1 MAPPQVSAEDAEL
14 LRTAKSQLDA
24 IVRLPE
30 KQRRAPFGTWAVAQ
44 GYEAFKVGG
53 VKSEYQA
60 WQRSVKAKFNRRFEG
75 LGDVAGAPE
84 LADPP
89 QRAPTPTKA
98 HHTPP
103 AAQASSEQQ
112 PSAIRQCVLIPPSLL
127 LLPSERDAQF
137 QAQWDAREKAW
148 TAQLQARDKAW
159 AESLQACKALQE
171 GWAAETA
178 AREKE
183 WKETWA
189 AREKAWAAQSKWEE
203 AWEHAQ
209 ACVDKW
215 EIPHVSLG
223 VLLDHSVTSLAMA
236 AFAMLVLLCLD
247 VLAMFTSV
255 CTLVGNLGASE

>member
-1 MAPPQVSAEDAEL
+1 MAPLSAEDAVL
-14 LRTAKSQLDA
+14 LRTAKAQLDA

-30 KQRRAPFGTWAVAQ
+30 NQRRTPFGTWAVAQ

-112 PSAIRQCVLIPPSLL
+112 PSAIRQRVLLPPSLL
-127 LLPSERDAQF
+127 LPPSERDAQF

-159 AESLQACKALQE
+159 AESLQMCKALHE
-171 GWAAETA
+171 GWAAETAAETA

-189 AREKAWAAQSKWEE
+189 AREKAWADMNL
-203 AWEHAQ
+203 Q

-215 EIPHVSLG
+215 EETWRGAWGELE
-223 VLLDHSVTSLAMA
+223 HSVTSLAMG
-236 AFAMLVLLCLD
+236 AFAMFVLLCLD
-247 VLAMFTSV
+247 VLAMFASV